1 MPVDKNRPVT
11 FLVTPTKRKKAG
23 SACKGTRPASF
34 RSKACYWIAVP
45 PEGDALSLP
54 PEPIELVACQ
64 IVPVVLVK
72 K

>member
-1 MPVDKNRPVT
+1 MA
-11 FLVTPTKRKKAG
+11 LA
-23 SACKGTRPASF
+23 
-34 RSKACYWIAVP
+34 
-45 PEGDALSLP
+45 PEGEALSLP